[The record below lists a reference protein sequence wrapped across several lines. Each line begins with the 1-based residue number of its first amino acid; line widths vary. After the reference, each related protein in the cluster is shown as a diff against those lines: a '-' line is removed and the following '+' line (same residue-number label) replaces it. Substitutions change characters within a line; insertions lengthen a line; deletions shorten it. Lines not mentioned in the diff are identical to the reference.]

1 MTPTIARR
9 RAGLPGGAASAALAP
24 FAAFAAL
31 TMLALPAGAAPAPY
45 PTVDRVEYVLE
56 CMKNNGG
63 SHEYLYKC
71 SCTIDAIA
79 EQLPYA
85 DYVEAATVA
94 RYQTLGG
101 ERGGLFRDPEPMQAL
116 AKRYR
121 GLQAEA
127 KQGCGVP
134 R

>member
-1 MTPTIARR
+1 MPPPIAHRF
-9 RAGLPGGAASAALAP
+9 AARSAARFSALA
-24 FAAFAAL
+24 AAFAGL
-31 TMLALPAGAAPAPY
+31 LASPATAAPAPY

-63 SHEYLYKC
+63 SHEFLYKC
-71 SCTIDAIA
+71 SCAIDAIA
-79 EQLPYA
+79 EVLSYE
-85 DYVEAATVA
+85 DYVDASTVA

-101 ERGGLFRDPEPMQAL
+101 ERGGLFRDPEGMKVL

-121 GLQAEA
+121 TLHAEV
-127 KQGCGVP
+127 KSSCGVP